1 MTVPK
6 APSTKA
12 ASSMGTADHGGTTRS
27 RPSGLAAVSSISLAL
42 SCSPKHL
49 GRDALVY
56 AK

>member
-6 APSTKA
+6 APSRKA
-12 ASSMGTADHGGTTRS
+12 ASTTGTADHGGTTRS
-27 RPSGLAAVSSISLAL
+27 RPSGQAAVSPISLAL
-42 SCSPKHL
+42 RRPRKHL